1 MKLKIYFA
9 FTFFMLFVLEISAQQ
24 TYVPDD
30 NFENY
35 LENNGMGNGVPGDN
49 YVLTDN
55 IVSVVSLEV
64 YAQNIADLTGI
75 EDFAALQNLQCQN
88 NQIETL
94 DLTSNTNLLQL
105 NCASNQ
111 LTSLDISNLQNL
123 ENVDCSYN
131 QLNNL
136 NMVGSSAITNLRCGS
151 NSLTNLNLNSIAA
164 LQLFDCS
171 FNSLTSLDLTDNGSL
186 ATFYCKEN
194 QLGHLDLSHNAGLQ
208 HVDCS
213 KNQLTYI
220 TIAENN
226 TLTYL
231 DCSENNLATLNL
243 ESNTALQE
251 LYCYFNQLTDLNL
264 TGDAALTYVAC
275 HVNNLTTVDL
285 SGNVALEKF
294 YSRDNQLVTLDFTN
308 NANLIEM
315 NCFNNQL
322 TGLNIRNGNNAN
334 MTYFDATD
342 NPNLVCIF
350 VDDKNWS
357 AAHWTLIDAKSNF
370 VETQAECDA
379 LGIEDEQE
387 IPFKVYPNPVTDVIY
402 IQSKNPGNYILIDLT
417 GKIIRE
423 ASFAKGTNK
432 VTVSQIPEGLYFLRI
447 FSDQNNRTVKLVV
460 NK

>member
-1 MKLKIYFA
+1 MKSKIYFA
-9 FTFFMLFVLEISAQQ
+9 FTFFIFFAFEISAQQ
-24 TYVPDD
+24 TYVPDE

-35 LENNGMGNGVPGDN
+35 LENNGMGNGVPGDH
-49 YVLTDN
+49 YVLTAN

-64 YAQNIADLTGI
+64 YSQNIADLTGI
-75 EDFAALQNLQCQN
+75 QDFAALQNLQCQGN
-88 NQIETL
+88 ELTSL
-94 DLTSNTNLLQL
+94 DLTSNTFLIQL

-123 ENVDCSYN
+123 VNVDCSYN
-131 QLNNL
+131 QLSNL

-151 NSLTNLNLNSIAA
+151 NSLTNLDLNSITA

-171 FNSLTSLDLTDNGSL
+171 FNSLTSLDLTDNVAL
-186 ATFYCKEN
+186 ATFYCNEN
-194 QLGHLDLSHNAGLQ
+194 QLTSLDLSHNSALGY
-208 HVDCS
+208 VNCN
-213 KNQLTYI
+213 KNQLTVL

-251 LYCYFNQLTDLNL
+251 LHCYFNQLTDLNL

-294 YSRDNQLVTLDFTN
+294 YSRDNQLVNLDFTN
-308 NANLIEM
+308 NTGLLEM

-334 MTYFDATD
+334 MTYFDATG

-350 VDDKNWS
+350 VDDKDWS

-379 LGIEDEQE
+379 LGIEEEQGT
-387 IPFKVYPNPVTDVIY
+387 PFEVYPNPATDVVY
-402 IQSKNPGNYILIDLT
+402 LQSENSGSFVLIDLT
-417 GKIIRE
+417 GKVIQKAPFI
-423 ASFAKGTNK
+423 KGTNK
-432 VTVSQIPEGLYFLRI
+432 ITVGQIPEGLYFLRI
-447 FSDQNNRTVKLVV
+447 FSDKENRTLKLVI
-460 NK
+460 K